1 MAYVKRRNDETRG
14 LTHTHNTVAIR
25 GRRSITKIYIVT
37 NGAKYKAYER
47 WATSKGLPVRN
58 VVNNG
63 TTTKEG
69 RLGAARDLLKGL
81 TRAKATD
88 EDLLVFGGEN
98 IFYEGFDIE
107 GPLRYFET
115 TVKSKGSLALTYELS
130 EDEPQN
136 KRGVATVDFKTK
148 QILKFW
154 EKPEVGVTK
163 TRTAVPLFYIFK
175 KEVIPML
182 REFVEKESA
191 LKPASQVGCGHFL
204 EWLISSKRHPVYTM
218 NLPSGF
224 AMIGANVGL
233 KEYME
238 LNRDFKEKNK
248 QTVQIR
254 RRAYARV
261 GLMGNPSDGFH
272 GKTIALTIRNYWAQ
286 CTLTQSDKIRILPHP
301 LYDPTEY
308 SSLSSLYD
316 VARREG
322 YSGGIRLLTGTCK
335 KFFEWCVRYGIALPD
350 KKFSL
355 SYVCFIFAKCLDF
368 IYHLLISNSTP
379 QL

>member
-1 MAYVKRRNDETRG
+1 
-14 LTHTHNTVAIR
+14 
-25 GRRSITKIYIVT
+25 
-37 NGAKYKAYER
+37 
-47 WATSKGLPVRN
+47 
-58 VVNNG
+58 
-63 TTTKEG
+63 
-69 RLGAARDLLKGL
+69 
-81 TRAKATD
+81 
-88 EDLLVFGGEN
+88 
-98 IFYEGFDIE
+98 
-107 GPLRYFET
+107 
-115 TVKSKGSLALTYELS
+115 
-130 EDEPQN
+130 
-136 KRGVATVDFKTK
+136 
-148 QILKFW
+148 
-154 EKPEVGVTK
+154 VGVTK

-182 REFVEKESA
+182 REFVEKESK

-204 EWLISSKRHPVYTM
+204 EWLVSSGRHSMFTM

-224 AMIGANVGL
+224 AMIGASVGL
-233 KEYME
+233 KQYME
-238 LNRDFKEKNK
+238 LNRDFKEAQKGEK
-248 QTVQIR
+248 SVQITK
-254 RRAYARV
+254 RAYARV

-308 SSLSSLYD
+308 PSLSSLYD

-355 SYVCFIFAKCLDF
+355 SYVVVFERDF
-368 IYHLLISNSTP
+368 IYITLNTQTQVRHEHPPSSRSRRFIRYRVVHLCLSHGILSSR
-379 QL
+379 

>member
-1 MAYVKRRNDETRG
+1 MIAVILVASIESELVREIGSRPELSHLRG
-14 LTHTHNTVAIR
+14 LPKALLPLAGKSILDHWWFAIR
-25 GRRSITKIYIVT
+25 GRRSITEVYIVT

-88 EDLLVFGGEN
+88 EDVLVFGGEN

-136 KRGVATVDFKTK
+136 KRGVAIVDSKTK
-148 QILKFW
+148 KILKFW
-154 EKPEVGVTK
+154 EKPTDGVTT

-182 REFVEKESA
+182 REFVEKESK
-191 LKPASQVGCGHFL
+191 LKAASQVGCGHFL
-204 EWLISSKRHPVYTM
+204 EWLVSSGRHSMFTM

-224 AMIGANVGL
+224 SMIGASVGL
-233 KEYME
+233 KQYME
-238 LNRDFKEKNK
+238 LNRDFKEAQKGEK
-248 QTVQIR
+248 SVQITKR
-254 RRAYARV
+254 SYARV

-286 CTLTQSDKIRILPHP
+286 CTCGVRMHTQIKILTLEHTQVH
-301 LYDPTEY
+301 
-308 SSLSSLYD
+308 
-316 VARREG
+316 
-322 YSGGIRLLTGTCK
+322 
-335 KFFEWCVRYGIALPD
+335 
-350 KKFSL
+350 
-355 SYVCFIFAKCLDF
+355 
-368 IYHLLISNSTP
+368 
-379 QL
+379 